1 MSNVTRNAILSIK
14 IAVNEQAER
23 YHPNTSEFEPILE
36 HIDKLLEQYPEQKK
50 VSIGGKVVH
59 GSGMVTLVFK
69 VKGKLYAHTKENGE
83 IIDQYLHTG
92 DATVLDQ
99 LSNEVPF

>member
-1 MSNVTRNAILSIK
+1 MTGIS
-14 IAVNEQAER
+14 
-23 YHPNTSEFEPILE
+23 
-36 HIDKLLEQYPEQKK
+36 
-50 VSIGGKVVH
+50 GKVVH
-59 GSGMVTLVFK
+59 GDGLVALVFK
-69 VKGKLYAHTKENGE
+69 VKGKLYAHTEENGE

>member
-14 IAVNEQAER
+14 LAVDEQAER
-23 YHPNTSEFEPILE
+23 YAPNTSEFEPILD
-36 HIDKLLEQYPEQKK
+36 HINEMLKQYPEQKK

-59 GSGMVTLVFK
+59 GAGMVTLVFK
-69 VKGKLYAHTKENGE
+69 VKGKLYAHTEENGE

>member
-1 MSNVTRNAILSIK
+1 MTG
-14 IAVNEQAER
+14 IA
-23 YHPNTSEFEPILE
+23 
-36 HIDKLLEQYPEQKK
+36 
-50 VSIGGKVVH
+50 GKVVH
-59 GSGMVTLVFK
+59 GDGMVTLVFK
-69 VKGKLYAHTKENGE
+69 VKGKLYAHTEENGE

>member
-1 MSNVTRNAILSIK
+1 MVG
-14 IAVNEQAER
+14 IA
-23 YHPNTSEFEPILE
+23 
-36 HIDKLLEQYPEQKK
+36 
-50 VSIGGKVVH
+50 GKVIH
-59 GSGMVTLVFK
+59 GDGLVALVFK
-69 VKGKLYAHTKENGE
+69 VKGKLYAHTEENGE